1 MPKSILSGRRIQI
14 AGSIAADCNVASA
27 EEVHLARDF
36 VGKLVAALVKKGATF
51 VVPVDAE
58 KLRDCDSCP
67 ICFDWLVWQSI
78 RENLSQRPTAGKNPL
93 VVAVQHHKSER
104 QVPGEFAQLWEEL
117 RNSDVVSIEN
127 VSHWNMNSKRMEAQ
141 AKEGDILIT
150 LGGSEGVL
158 FLANLYHEAGKP
170 VIPLNFALTKENKGS
185 LRLFAMGL
193 SSAQADRFFRVT
205 TSNPHTWMNRINWSK
220 SKSTD
225 QRVESMVDLL
235 EALEP
240 PHAFVVR
247 LMNPGHSDY
256 SDVETFFNE
265 VVRPIMENELG
276 YKLTVV
282 DGAQQFEYARMDQEI
297 FEKLHRSSFVLADIT
312 GARPNCFI
320 ELGYALGRRLPTML
334 TVKEGAAHPF
344 DIYSVAGLH
353 WKTSGTREER
363 KEAFRKHWEAIKN
376 RPTLVPTD
384 PLVW

>member
-1 MPKSILSGRRIQI
+1 MSKSVLSGRRIQI

-27 EEVHLARDF
+27 EEVNLAREF
-36 VGKLVAALVKKGATF
+36 VGKLVAALVRKGATF

-58 KLRDCDSCP
+58 KLRDSDSSP

-78 RENLSQRPTAGKNPL
+78 RDNLSQRPADGKNPL

-104 QVPGEFAQLWEEL
+104 QVPAEFAELWEEL
-117 RNSDVVSIEN
+117 RNSDAVSIEN

-170 VIPLNFALTKENKGS
+170 VIPLNFALTKDNEGS
-185 LRLFAMGL
+185 LRLFSMGM

-205 TSNPHTWMNRINWSK
+205 TLNAHTWMNRINWSRAK
-220 SKSTD
+220 TTD
-225 QRVESMVDLL
+225 ERVASMVELL
-235 EALEP
+235 EALEH

-256 SDVETFFNE
+256 PDVEAFFSE
-265 VVRPIMENELG
+265 VVRPIVERELG
-276 YKLTVV
+276 YKLIVV

-297 FEKLHRSSFVLADIT
+297 FEKLHRSSVVIADIT

-334 TVKEGAAHPF
+334 TVKEGSAHPF

-353 WKTSGTREER
+353 WKTTGALEER
-363 KEAFRKHWEAIKN
+363 KEAFRSHWEAIKN

>member
-1 MPKSILSGRRIQI
+1 
-14 AGSIAADCNVASA
+14 V
-27 EEVHLARDF
+27 RD
-36 VGKLVAALVKKGATF
+36 VDG
-51 VVPVDAE
+51 VPV
-58 KLRDCDSCP
+58 
-67 ICFDWLVWQSI
+67 CFDWLVWKALKA
-78 RENLSQRPTAGKNPL
+78 NLARRPAGVPGPFA
-93 VVAVQHHKSER
+93 VAVQHHKSED
-104 QVPGEFAQLWEEL
+104 QIPDSMATLWDDL
-117 RNSDVVSIEN
+117 RGSDLVSIEN
-127 VSHWNMNSKRMEAQ
+127 AAQWNMNSKRMEAQ

-170 VIPLNFALTKENKGS
+170 VIPLNFALTQENEGS
-185 LRLFAMGL
+185 LRLFSMGL

-205 TSNPHTWMNRINWSK
+205 TSNAHTWMNRINWSK
-220 SKSTD
+220 VKSAD
-225 QRVESMVDLL
+225 QRVASMIDLL

-247 LMNPGHSDY
+247 LMNPSHSDY
-256 SDVETFFNE
+256 SDVDAFFND
-265 VVRPIMENELG
+265 VVRPIMESELG
-276 YKLTVV
+276 YKLIVV
-282 DGAQQFEYARMDQEI
+282 DGAQPFEHARMDQEI

-353 WKTSGTREER
+353 WKTTGTPEER

-376 RPTLVPTD
+376 RPTLVPAD